1 MRRCR
6 DSGDEE
12 ATRLVWEKTG
22 LAVQRFSHSY
32 AKSFILTV
40 VPVGIDFRHSAEPL
54 GVTVKRTLVRLSEW
68 VWVIERVQRLLSRFQ
83 DAACR
88 RAFLR
93 ASMNR

>member
-1 MRRCR
+1 MQK
-6 DSGDEE
+6 DGWGHAPGLEE
-12 ATRLVWEKTG
+12 DRV
-22 LAVQRFSHSY
+22 AVQRFSHSY

-54 GVTVKRTLVRLSEW
+54 GVTEKRPLVEGFSES
-68 VWVIERVQRLLSRFQ
+68 VQVIGRVQRLLSRFQ